1 MRFRSSAHALPLGVD
16 LAQRSFSVVAA
27 RATSDGCAVR
37 AAHTEDLPEST
48 VDRRERRTA
57 ELSRD
62 IVARVA
68 GNERR
73 CILSAPPSETVVRTF
88 RLPPGMSRR
97 EAERAAWLE
106 ADTLVEW
113 PGDDRLV
120 ALDAIT
126 GLRRPDATEHRAFQ
140 FDPAIDGDR
149 ACRRGF
155 VRLRWTRR
163 CAPGD
168 APSATRTRCS
178 TVRAI
183 APNSSFSATPVG
195 VSHVFA
201 PRLIDER
208 LAAQTRS
215 AFVDARRDGLAD
227 VRRLAILASPL
238 RYEILEEHVRDDG
251 YRVAPVRVGDVSA
264 PSWALA
270 YGLASWSFARQY
282 AVTA

>member
-48 VDRRERRTA
+48 VDRRERQTA
-57 ELSRD
+57 ELLRD
-62 IVARVA
+62 VVARVA

-113 PGDDRLV
+113 PGNDRLV
-120 ALDAIT
+120 ALDAIPGCGDRMLLSIARSSSILRLT
-126 GLRRPDATEHRAFQ
+126 AIARAAGLRPIAVDTTVCAWRRAVGDADAVL
-140 FDPAIDGDR
+140 DCSGDR
-149 ACRRGF
+149 AELVIF
-155 VRLRWTRR
+155 
-163 CAPGD
+163 GD
-168 APSATRTRCS
+168 
-178 TVRAI
+178 
-183 APNSSFSATPVG
+183 PVG